1 MIGHLCFYPKNSA
14 TDSNTE
20 NERVDKNMKKLCGE
34 LAWYVQA
41 LETQKTSSDGVP
53 N

>member
-1 MIGHLCFYPKNSA
+1 V
-14 TDSNTE
+14 TDSNIE